1 MRPADQ
7 SAAYPED
14 HLCFGCSPRN
24 PAGLKL
30 EFEPDADGV
39 RSSFLLGRQYES
51 YPGVVHGGIVSAICD
66 EVMGNL
72 IVLRLG
78 TPAFTVSA
86 RQRFITPLRVGAR
99 YTCVARFAEPNA
111 AGSQRL
117 HHVAAE
123 VLDSGGAV
131 CATATASYR
140 PFALADL
147 RSADLPATGTPDA
160 DTGRSRP

>member
-1 MRPADQ
+1 VRPADR
-7 SAAYPED
+7 SAAYPAD

-24 PAGLKL
+24 PAGLQL
-30 EFEPDADGV
+30 EFEPEADGV
-39 RSSFLLGRQYES
+39 RSSFRLGRQYES

-86 RQRFITPLRVGAR
+86 RQRFITPLRVGDQYA
-99 YTCVARFAEPNA
+99 CVARFGRP
-111 AGSQRL
+111 GDDQRL
-117 HHVAAE
+117 YHVMAE
-123 VLDSGGAV
+123 VLDAGGAV

-147 RSADLPATGTPDA
+147 PAPGLPATDIPDA